1 MNELNESSIYEITNE
16 NLPLIQK
23 KKFSYRKFK
32 TSINKMLNLQNNEIN
47 NKENDQNISLPNVI
61 VSNNNTLKSFD
72 SNVSSSD
79 DLNLSDFDYVNKSNN
94 KIILEEE
101 KQIND
106 IERSEAIEIL
116 RKQEWC
122 CFFFVL
128 MSLIV
133 SIEYQEIKSNPPL
146 ISKTNNKLYNI
157 SNNFLLI
164 ICSICVLCFS
174 KILFFIFFSFNFY

>member
-61 VSNNNTLKSFD
+61 
-72 SNVSSSD
+72 SSSD

-122 CFFFVL
+122 CFF
-128 MSLIV
+128 
-133 SIEYQEIKSNPPL
+133 
-146 ISKTNNKLYNI
+146 LY
-157 SNNFLLI
+157 
-164 ICSICVLCFS
+164 
-174 KILFFIFFSFNFY
+174 